1 MADRLTSAYG
11 GDTITVDSIVSDPT
25 WLQDRAYE
33 NLDGTDLV
41 KAIFRNGGT
50 NDGVV
55 AYHEAAAPFL
65 NDDSEN
71 IAEFAEIPVADVN
84 LGKVKKLVSEKTGIG
99 VRVSR
104 EMRRKNKIDQVNLRM
119 TAMQNTMVKNGVEGA
134 VRAFHAADVTTM
146 AVSEDWGK
154 EGANPMRDIR
164 AGKRE
169 VNLAKAPN
177 RDDALMGYR
186 ADTLLA
192 NPATIDLLLFHEAV
206 QKFYNGAAAVENPVY
221 KGITPQTIGGLRVV
235 ESAWLAEDELYVL
248 QAGVVGF
255 ESTTDPLTITPLYS
269 EHGENGYGGSNQS
282 WRMDAFRERILG
294 VDNPKAVVKLTGF
307 QAS

>member
-119 TAMQNTMVKNGVEGA
+119 TAMQNTMVKNGVDGA
-134 VRAFHAADVTTM
+134 VRAFRAAEVTTM

-154 EGANPMRDIR
+154 DGANPMRDIR

-177 RDDALMGYR
+177 REDALMGYR

-221 KGITPQTIGGLRVV
+221 KGITPRIIGGLRVV